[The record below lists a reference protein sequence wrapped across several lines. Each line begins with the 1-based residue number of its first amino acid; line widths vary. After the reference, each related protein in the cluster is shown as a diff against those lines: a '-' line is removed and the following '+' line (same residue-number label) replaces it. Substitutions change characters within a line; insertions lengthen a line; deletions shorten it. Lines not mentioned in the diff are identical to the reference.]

1 MNIKEFISCMNYDDS
16 PFFLSDSHLYE
27 YPGYAHIFRLSR
39 EKCGL
44 HGVYTLKTSDENHPH
59 QVVVPIVYIC
69 QADSEQQAREF
80 HRLIWNQNI
89 VPFIIVL
96 TTKSIHLYPGFNFN
110 TRLSESRNQSILEV
124 ANDINVVLE
133 RLSDFKADSID
144 RGILWQN
151 RKKEISQ
158 DKRVDRVLLRNLNS
172 LSSWLR
178 GNGLSRHTAHSLIG
192 KYVYLYYLQDRKI
205 LSDRKLEQWFID
217 KEAVFG
223 RKASL
228 EGFYAITDKLEGWL
242 NGDIFPI
249 PRKGEAAPEATH
261 IQKVAAVFLGDD
273 PDSGQM
279 NLDFKAYDFEHIP
292 IETLSVVYQQ
302 FLHSEGKGKK
312 QGAIY
317 TPIHLVN
324 FILDEL
330 DARRPFR
337 KGMKGFDPACGSG
350 AFLVQCY
357 RRLIERELSGNPGK
371 KIKPTELRSL
381 LTDHIYGM
389 DVDEDACGITEL
401 SLILTLLDYVEPPD
415 LEKPGY
421 KTFKLPALRNRNI
434 FFCKDGFFKPN
445 SDWEKNRPRD
455 GFDWIVGNPPWKK
468 INKNKLERG
477 DSSALDWMEK
487 EKEQSPV
494 SSRQIAEAFAWEITR
509 YLSNKG
515 LVGMLLPAGTLFKTQ
530 AKRFRQQFFSR
541 RNVWCIVNFS
551 NLRHLLFQSSTNPA
565 AAFFYSISKKDG
577 NDSSSYIVTYAPF
590 AVHQLSRYG
599 VENRKDNKLW
609 TIIVNADEI
618 REISQIDAA
627 TGSSRAWKLSMWGSV
642 RDKFLLNSLEKRY
655 DSLSVFAKAHGLVI
669 HEGLQLRSQDANEP
683 VELIREVIGKNKLD
697 MSSLRECGRIF
708 SFPDNALKPVEDPEA
723 YVRKGRGV
731 IPLKICYPPHIIVDQ
746 ARRFAVFSDKFI
758 VVPPRQIGIKSKP
771 SNDILLKALSLY
783 LSSDF
788 ALYHQLFSSPFWG
801 IERDVFDKNDIE
813 NLPIPIDALSSN
825 QFAEW
830 ATLYDELARAK
841 SANFEDTFFSMQDNS
856 ENYLRLMEQL
866 NKKVYALMG
875 INQTERWL
883 IQDLLQVRK
892 NLNEGRIAKEAVKPA
907 DEVEMMEY
915 AKVLKKELDNFL
927 DKDIK
932 NQHRITVYYSNDL
945 AIIKLE
951 HPLKPPAGP
960 VKVVKVTDQKTERE
974 FNKIKKGL
982 LRRHGQW
989 IYFNRNLKLFE
1000 GRTTYFVKPRQRLS
1014 WLRSQALV
1022 DADEFIAEKLTMH

>member
-27 YPGYAHIFRLSR
+27 YPGYAHIFRLSK

-96 TTKSIHLYPGFNFN
+96 TTKSIHLYSGFNFN

-249 PRKGEAAPEATH
+249 PRKGEVAPEAIH

-330 DARRPFR
+330 DAKRPFR

-357 RRLIERELSGNPGK
+357 RRLIERELAGNPDK
-371 KIKPTELRSL
+371 RIKPSELRSL

-434 FFCKDGFFKPN
+434 FFCKDGFFKPD

-477 DSSALDWMEK
+477 DSSALDWMER
-487 EKEQSPV
+487 EKKRYPV

-515 LVGMLLPAGTLFKTQ
+515 LVGMLLPAGTLFKTY
-530 AKRFRQQFFSR
+530 AKGFRQQFFS
-541 RNVWCIVNFS
+541 NMDVWCIVNFS

-565 AAFFYSISKKDG
+565 VAFFYSTPQKDG
-577 NDSSSYIVTYAPF
+577 NDMSSYIVAYAPF
-590 AVHQLSRYG
+590 AAHQLSRFG

-609 TIIVNADEI
+609 TVIVNADEI
-618 REISQIDAA
+618 REISKMEAA
-627 TGSSRAWKLSMWGSV
+627 TGSSRPWKLAMWGSV

-655 DSLSVFAKAHGLVI
+655 DNLLVFAEAHGLVI

-708 SFPDNALKPVEDPEA
+708 SFPEDALKPVEDSEA
-723 YVRKGRGV
+723 YVRKRGGL
-731 IPLKICYPPHIIVDQ
+731 IPLKICYPPHIIVDA
-746 ARRFAVFSDKFI
+746 ARRFGVFSDEFI
-758 VVPPRQIGIKSKP
+758 VVPPRQIGISAKP
-771 SNDILLKALSLY
+771 SDVILLKTLSLY

-788 ALYHQLFSSPFWG
+788 TSYHQFLSATFWG
-801 IERDVFDKNDIE
+801 IERDRPTKEDLG
-813 NLPIPIDALSSN
+813 NLPIPLD
-825 QFAEW
+825 
-830 ATLYDELARAK
+830 
-841 SANFEDTFFSMQDNS
+841 
-856 ENYLRLMEQL
+856 
-866 NKKVYALMG
+866 
-875 INQTERWL
+875 
-883 IQDLLQVRK
+883 DL
-892 NLNEGRIAKEAVKPA
+892 
-907 DEVEMMEY
+907 
-915 AKVLKKELDNFL
+915 
-927 DKDIK
+927 
-932 NQHRITVYYSNDL
+932 
-945 AIIKLE
+945 
-951 HPLKPPAGP
+951 
-960 VKVVKVTDQKTERE
+960 
-974 FNKIKKGL
+974 
-982 LRRHGQW
+982 
-989 IYFNRNLKLFE
+989 
-1000 GRTTYFVKPRQRLS
+1000 
-1014 WLRSQALV
+1014 
-1022 DADEFIAEKLTMH
+1022 